1 MTNLIKSAPQ
11 AWWRRERLWFGLWLL
26 ITVAGIAW
34 LWWDAHA
41 WLSGEPSAVFRDTD
55 LKRWPLEVL
64 WWVFLPL
71 ILLLQRYLNRSGR
84 HWAWAVA
91 LHGLTAFA
99 ITALFV
105 VLQGARMVVVN
116 HLPASFLPVVVND
129 LGLLRYWNYLPAHFY
144 LALVLALYAMNFYRE
159 WRAGQ
164 QLTGELQVANAQ
176 LETRLV
182 RASLDALKMQL
193 HPHFLFNTLNSITS
207 LIRNGRTR
215 EAEEIVAGLG
225 ELLRRALDHRQESRE
240 ALEHELEFLRRY
252 LEIESI
258 RFQDRLK
265 VEWAISPKC
274 LRALVPS
281 LILQPLVE
289 NAMKHGISKD
299 ASAQILR
306 ISAERDGTRL
316 LLSVYN
322 DGPALPSDEDLVHGI
337 GTQNTI
343 ARLNMLYGDDA
354 RLRLRDQLPRGVRA
368 EIIIPFQ
375 TNSP

>member
-1 MTNLIKSAPQ
+1 MASRESSSPWWQ
-11 AWWRRERLWFGLWLL
+11 QWVWWRWLWAGATLGL
-26 ITVAGIAW
+26 IAW
-34 LWWDAHA
+34 LWWDARA
-41 WLSGEPSAVFRDTD
+41 WWRGESLATFRETD
-55 LKRWPLEVL
+55 LHRWPLEVL
-64 WWVFLPL
+64 WWALVPA
-71 ILLLQRYLNRSGR
+71 ILLLQKHLTRLDR
-84 HWAWAVA
+84 HWGWSLAI
-91 LHGLTAFA
+91 HGLVATL
-99 ITALFV
+99 ITTLFI
-105 VLQGARMVVVN
+105 VLQGARLVLVN
-116 HLPASFLPVVVND
+116 HLPFSFLPVVIND
-129 LGLLRYWNYLPAHFY
+129 LRWMRGWSLLPSLYY
-144 LALVLALYAMNFYRE
+144 LALILALYAWGFYRE

-164 QLTGELQVANAQ
+164 RLTSELRVANAQ

-215 EAEEIVAGLG
+215 EAEDIVAGLG
-225 ELLRRALDHRQESRE
+225 ELLRRALDHRQEARDVLERE
-240 ALEHELEFLRRY
+240 LDFLRRY

-258 RFQDRLK
+258 RFQDRLT

-299 ASAQILR
+299 PDARVLR
-306 ISAERDGTRL
+306 IAAERDGTRL
-316 LLSVYN
+316 LLTVYN
-322 DGPALPSDEDLVHGI
+322 DGPALPGDEELTHGI
-337 GTQNTI
+337 GIQNTI

-354 RLRLRDQLPRGVRA
+354 RLRLRDQPPRGVRA

-375 TNSP
+375 TLSP